1 MNNNEYKVAING
13 CVVAEKM
20 TLSIALL
27 MVRTILQE
35 NSHDPTIEVCV
46 KKCEAS
52 DEVKIDA

>member
-20 TLSIALL
+20 TLSFALL

-35 NSHDPTIEVCV
+35 NSNDPTIEVCV
-46 KKCEAS
+46 KKCEVS
-52 DEVKIDA
+52 DEVKK